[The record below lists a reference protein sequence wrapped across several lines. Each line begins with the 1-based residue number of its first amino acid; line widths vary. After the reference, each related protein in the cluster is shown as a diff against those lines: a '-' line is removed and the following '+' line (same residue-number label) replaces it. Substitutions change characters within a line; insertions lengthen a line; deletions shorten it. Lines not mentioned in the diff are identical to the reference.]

1 MLARSARRT
10 ASKWYP
16 YLAAQIAFAH
26 DLRATCP
33 YSCLGVSSTS
43 SLDDWDLSS
52 SRNAGSMLVQ
62 SMLVELPL
70 ALSSELWFPVT

>member
-1 MLARSARRT
+1 MSARSARRP
-10 ASKWYP
+10 ASKWFP

-26 DLRATCP
+26 DLRATWP
-33 YSCLGVSSTS
+33 YSCLGASSTS
-43 SLDDWDLSS
+43 PLGDWDLSS

-70 ALSSELWFPVT
+70 APSSELWFLVT